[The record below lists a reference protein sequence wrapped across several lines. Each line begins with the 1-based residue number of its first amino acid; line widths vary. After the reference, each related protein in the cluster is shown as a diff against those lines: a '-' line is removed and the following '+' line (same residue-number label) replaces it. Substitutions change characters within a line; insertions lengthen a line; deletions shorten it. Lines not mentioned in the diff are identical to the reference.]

1 MSRENRENV
10 EKFLSLVKTEESLA
24 RKIVA
29 LRETLQTNADL
40 SEKEILA
47 KEVLPLAREY
57 GCDFTVEEFLDY
69 SSSISGELSDD
80 DLLNVCGGLS
90 ARGVAV
96 GLLVATGLSFVP
108 TIVSSFASGAGG
120 GVSGSTAPEISIS
133 QSYDQNY
140 DQNVQEGDADAQQ
153 SYDLEET
160 STAELDDESDA
171 DAGSRTELRAAV
183 DEGSL
188 SIQQDLTEEEQ
199 GDVAE
204 NDADAG
210 SRTELRA
217 AVDEGSLSIRQD
229 LTDEKQ
235 GYVTESD
242 AGSGSIA
249 ESTAHTQAAPAAQVG
264 GTAVSQTQAETAT
277 KVKFNWGSFDKWEGF
292 VENVY
297 ACLAGC
303 DFDLDRVENP
313 NDVLAAC
320 KAVFK
325 VTTIKKGRGSLQI
338 SGKRCNES
346 ERCSSYGVS
355 TDYEKKAKLKTLAI
369 FMDMNARGEKSA
381 DIKAKVG
388 QITANAEGVKVE
400 ADLLTRVQAIK

>member
-1 MSRENRENV
+1 MTD
-10 EKFLSLVKTEESLA
+10 EK
-24 RKIVA
+24 
-29 LRETLQTNADL
+29 
-40 SEKEILA
+40 
-47 KEVLPLAREY
+47 
-57 GCDFTVEEFLDY
+57 
-69 SSSISGELSDD
+69 
-80 DLLNVCGGLS
+80 
-90 ARGVAV
+90 
-96 GLLVATGLSFVP
+96 
-108 TIVSSFASGAGG
+108 
-120 GVSGSTAPEISIS
+120 
-133 QSYDQNY
+133 
-140 DQNVQEGDADAQQ
+140 
-153 SYDLEET
+153 
-160 STAELDDESDA
+160 
-171 DAGSRTELRAAV
+171 
-183 DEGSL
+183 
-188 SIQQDLTEEEQ
+188 Q

-217 AVDEGSLSIRQD
+217 AVDEGSLSIQQD

-235 GYVTESD
+235 GDVAEND
-242 AGSGSIA
+242 AGSGPSSVDTTVSSEDDSDDDDDAASRSGPIA
-249 ESTAHTQAAPAAQVG
+249 ASTAHTQAAPAAQVG

-338 SGKRCNES
+338 SGKHCNGS
-346 ERCSSYGVS
+346 EKGSSYGVS
-355 TDYEKKAKLKTLAI
+355 TEYGKKAKLKTLAI

-388 QITANAEGVKVE
+388 QITATADGVKVE
-400 ADLLTRVQAIK
+400 AELLTRVQAIK

>member
-1 MSRENRENV
+1 MSRENV
-10 EKFLSLVKTEESLA
+10 KKFLSFVRTDEVLAGKVLELRNGLQMKESL
-24 RKIVA
+24 
-29 LRETLQTNADL
+29 E
-40 SEKEILA
+40 SEKEILER
-47 KEVLPLAREY
+47 EVLPLAREY

-69 SSSISGELSDD
+69 SSSVSGKLSDD

-108 TIVSSFASGAGG
+108 TIVSSFASRAGG

-140 DQNVQEGDADAQQ
+140 DQNVQEGDTDTQQ

-188 SIQQDLTEEEQ
+188 SIQQDLTDEKQ

-204 NDADAG
+204 NDA
-210 SRTELRA
+210 
-217 AVDEGSLSIRQD
+217 
-229 LTDEKQ
+229 
-235 GYVTESD
+235 
-242 AGSGSIA
+242 GSGPSSVDTTVSSEDDSDDDDDAASRSGPIA
-249 ESTAHTQAAPAAQVG
+249 ASTAHTQAAPAAQVG

-338 SGKRCNES
+338 SGKHCNGS
-346 ERCSSYGVS
+346 EKGSSYGVS
-355 TDYEKKAKLKTLAI
+355 TEYGKKAKLKTLAI

-388 QITANAEGVKVE
+388 QITATADGVKVE
-400 ADLLTRVQAIK
+400 AELLTRVQAIK